1 MDSLRYSSSKIT
13 VEESDFEDGGDIYK
27 AEIGM
32 QFGPSITI
40 NPVDF
45 LKINV
50 YFRYD
55 PTFSVAYNQDSDF
68 LMNYGSYF
76 NTGLAASYKVIS
88 LGAEYR
94 WGTTSYKID
103 EENQDWKVS
112 GAYLYVSFRF

>member
-1 MDSLRYSSSKIT
+1 MTVDNTT
-13 VEESDFEDGGDIYK
+13 VEGTECTISFLFSGSQ
-27 AEIGM
+27 IGKKR
-32 QFGPSITI
+32 
-40 NPVDF
+40 
-45 LKINV
+45 L
-50 YFRYD
+50 
-55 PTFSVAYNQDSDF
+55 
-68 LMNYGSYF
+68 YGSYF

>member
-1 MDSLRYSSSKIT
+1 MDL
-13 VEESDFEDGGDIYK
+13 
-27 AEIGM
+27 
-32 QFGPSITI
+32 
-40 NPVDF
+40 
-45 LKINV
+45 
-50 YFRYD
+50 
-55 PTFSVAYNQDSDF
+55 
-68 LMNYGSYF
+68 